1 MHFIYICGAGG
12 GIRTLNSVEM
22 APALP
27 FFYLTEVSQ
36 GVRYVFSLNLAWV

>member
-1 MHFIYICGAGG
+1 MHFISIWCRG

-27 FFYLTEVSQ
+27 FFYLKEGSQ